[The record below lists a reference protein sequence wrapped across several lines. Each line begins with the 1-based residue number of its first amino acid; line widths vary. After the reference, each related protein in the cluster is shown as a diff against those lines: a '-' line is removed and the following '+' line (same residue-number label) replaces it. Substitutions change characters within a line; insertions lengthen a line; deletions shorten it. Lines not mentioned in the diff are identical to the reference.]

1 MVKAVQEEMMG
12 KRGRVEQKELKEIRK
27 ERRKQDMTITDMTLK
42 RKEETQVSDGN
53 ERWIRDAN
61 LKEIKKGDTNET
73 RTVIY
78 KLRKGSNNRC

>member
-1 MVKAVQEEMMG
+1 MMG

-73 RTVIY
+73 
-78 KLRKGSNNRC
+78 